1 MITTLITLI
10 QYNNSNNNNSNNKN
24 KDNYHY
30 YFTVIVIVIVVVMI
44 ATTIITVII
53 REEEHIKK
61 LQIEIDQENR
71 LAESLIQGMVRT
83 LIVLTYFVTFHLN
96 IIINQNY
103 HIYKIN

>member
-30 YFTVIVIVIVVVMI
+30 YFTVI
-44 ATTIITVII
+44 VII